1 MIARNLSRAWQGL
14 KPNSLAKLYG
24 PTKSRALIQDQALS
38 GFYAGQPNGCL
49 FST

>member
-1 MIARNLSRAWQGL
+1 MTARNLRRAWQGL

-38 GFYAGQPNGCL
+38 G
-49 FST
+49 